1 MNLPIIPRS
10 AANAR
15 ALTRLKADLYDLA
28 WELEQRGRM
37 RAARIAVAVAGR
49 IDESLAPRIA
59 PDPPASAAKFALV
72 WPARARPTPRPGP
85 Q

>member
-1 MNLPIIPRS
+1 MSHPIIPRS

-59 PDPPASAAKFALV
+59 SDPPAAAKFALV

-85 Q
+85 E